1 LRNYILKRFAIS
13 IFTVLVLITAVFF
26 LVRILPGD
34 PFSSAKMTPEIKA
47 NMMAYYGFDKPLY
60 QQFFQYISN
69 LFHGDLGTSL
79 KSPGRG
85 INDVLATTF
94 PYSADLGVRALV
106 VSSVFGVLLGV
117 LAAVNNRKA
126 VDFICVIIAI
136 IGVSVPDFILGS
148 LLQFIFGVNL
158 KLLPI
163 AGWASLKYTIMPVFA
178 LSLGNLACTT
188 RVMRAS
194 MLDVMGQDYILTAQ
208 AKGMSKFD
216 VIAHHE
222 IRNAILPIITMLGP
236 TTAGILTGTF
246 VVEQIFAIP
255 GMGNYYVSGIHDLDY
270 TMILGMTIFYG
281 VFLVAANFMVDIIY
295 GFIDPRLKITAKVK

>member
-1 LRNYILKRFAIS
+1 M
-13 IFTVLVLITAVFF
+13 LITAVFF

-178 LSLGNLACTT
+178 LSLANLASTT